1 MLLGIMLATTNGLA
15 ENNTPIVPYFAQG
28 GIACSNVS
36 SINADTW
43 HCINYADMFGDI
55 FVTDVTYTLS
65 SDTTIHSMHYTKLIK
80 NNNQCVGALRQSA
93 DGMKVY
99 YYDVRSSEYL
109 PDVEECLLYDFS
121 ANIGDTIKDAYFR
134 LEDIRVYDCLMEPES
149 VGWLVTDKYISDG
162 RIHMIVARCYD
173 DGMTQ
178 PRYYTHWIQGI
189 GTPNGL
195 WPTLYGT
202 ELNSILYTLCAA
214 QGDETLYTY
223 DLNSLGIVNN
233 CAEWHYFT
241 HDDVINDN
249 QETLSVIVSGNE
261 LHVHTKCY
269 QSQIIIFNLNGQ
281 CVLQSAQTD
290 IDVSGLPKGMYI
302 LRAVTVDGQQYQAK
316 FIKE

>member
-1 MLLGIMLATTNGLA
+1 MQKTIFIMLLGIMLATTNGLA

-162 RIHMIVARCYD
+162 RNTVLTSNAGSGDIIPIASL
-173 DGMTQ
+173 
-178 PRYYTHWIQGI
+178 PRGR
-189 GTPNGL
+189 
-195 WPTLYGT
+195 
-202 ELNSILYTLCAA
+202 
-214 QGDETLYTY
+214 
-223 DLNSLGIVNN
+223 
-233 CAEWHYFT
+233 
-241 HDDVINDN
+241 
-249 QETLSVIVSGNE
+249 
-261 LHVHTKCY
+261 
-269 QSQIIIFNLNGQ
+269 
-281 CVLQSAQTD
+281 
-290 IDVSGLPKGMYI
+290 YI
-302 LRAVTVDGQQYQAK
+302 LTVVADGNTYSK
-316 FIKE
+316 PFIK